1 MANKNLIALIF
12 GITGQDGSY
21 LAKLLIDKGIIVFGT
36 SRDEFTADK
45 SNLEILG
52 IANKVKIF
60 SCDITNFRSILITL
74 EKTNPDYLFHL
85 AGQTS
90 VGLSFSLPYES
101 IDSIL
106 ISTLHTLEAVKFFN
120 NKIRIFLPCSSDCFG
135 PSSLEKPSNEKSVHM
150 PKSPYAVAKSSSY
163 WLAMTYKESY
173 GMFISVGFLSNHES
187 PLRGKHFV
195 TTKIFN
201 GIRQILNNEK
211 KIINFGNL
219 NIYRDWGWAPSYV
232 EAIFKII
239 TADKPEN
246 YIVATGKTYSL
257 KYIIERAFELKGI
270 KDFSKFVKI
279 NTDDFRPN
287 EIKQSFLDPSK
298 ISYELNWKQNIDI
311 DEMINKLLKEELF

>member
-1 MANKNLIALIF
+1 MTTKNLVALII
-12 GITGQDGSY
+12 GVTGQDGSY
-21 LAKLLIDKGIIVFGT
+21 LAKSLLDKGFTVFGT
-36 SRDEFTADK
+36 SRDEFTANK
-45 SNLEILG
+45 SNLKILG
-52 IANKVKIF
+52 IDNKIKIH
-60 SCDITNFRSILITL
+60 SCDIKNFRSVLITL

-101 IDSIL
+101 IESIL
-106 ISTLHTLEAVKFFN
+106 ISTLHILEAVKFFN

-135 PSSLEKPSNEKSVHM
+135 ASTNEMPSNEKSVHS

-163 WLAMTYKESY
+163 WLAMTYKQSY

-211 KIINFGNL
+211 KTITLGNL
-219 NIYRDWGWAPSYV
+219 NIFRDWGWAPSYV

-239 TADKPEN
+239 NADEPDN
-246 YIVATGKTYSL
+246 YIVATGKTFSL
-257 KYIIERAFELKGI
+257 QYIVERAFELQGLGPA
-270 KDFSKFVKI
+270 SKYLII
-279 NTDDFRPN
+279 NKSDFRPN
-287 EIKQSFLDPSK
+287 EIKKSFLDPSK
-298 ISYELNWKQNIDI
+298 INNKLNWKPDI
-311 DEMINKLLKEELF
+311 NLDKMIIKLLKQEYY